1 MTPAQVFDMVNN
13 KVTSVSDSGF
23 FGSLASASNS
33 DFKDFERLTNPFQ
46 ELEQFPTITVGASLG
61 TGNAGGGETPKQNN
75 PPQNNNVAGG
85 SLTVVGQGQ
94 LINGI
99 QVRKPY
105 KLKPNI
111 LQETFDN
118 ERLQEKQ
125 VLYET

>member
-61 TGNAGGGETPKQNN
+61 TGSAGGGDPPKQNN

-99 QVRKPY
+99 QVRKP
-105 KLKPNI
+105 
-111 LQETFDN
+111 
-118 ERLQEKQ
+118 
-125 VLYET
+125 

>member
-61 TGNAGGGETPKQNN
+61 TGSAGGGGEPPKQNN

-99 QVRKPY
+99 QVRKP
-105 KLKPNI
+105 
-111 LQETFDN
+111 
-118 ERLQEKQ
+118 
-125 VLYET
+125 